1 MKFSFFALYET
12 KTDDFDVFYTSMSDY
27 RLRVSSMKSTF
38 RRWAKQDISED
49 TYPYFDY
56 FKFFMSGYMSYA
68 LLEKKECSKEE
79 AIEHTKVLKERIKN
93 RLKGTSDTIP

>member
-12 KTDDFDVFYTSMSDY
+12 KTGDFDVFYTSMSDY

-38 RRWAKQDISED
+38 RRWAKQDMDNE
-49 TYPYFDY
+49 TYTYFDY
-56 FKFFMSGYMSYA
+56 FKFFMTGYMSYA

-79 AIEHTKVLKERIKN
+79 AIEYANELKENITN
-93 RLKGTSDTIP
+93 RVKGTTLQD